1 MKKTLS
7 LILSAALTTTYA
19 LSVKADA
26 ATDVSLWDKF
36 IRYDLCIIDYDSLT
50 SEEKELCHF
59 IFDTE
64 QAADDNIICERAR
77 RTLAGDTD
85 LGERIT
91 LDDLGETYGIWDKY
105 SPNSIYGW
113 QIYTHCVPDVIHL
126 GNDSEPAPFWYE
138 YWLDDTGS
146 EYVVFNEK
154 TSPDNYRH
162 FDVYDKG
169 ELLETITAA
178 DSEMPFKDI
187 RDDEELMKEKELIQ
201 QDGGWYYTKPDGT
214 AVFVWCDYAET
225 VQVMAQM
232 YDIDATPIEEPFIV
246 ADEINGCPVTAIESG
261 AFRMSPVTKVVLPD
275 TIEYIGMSA
284 FLNCIY
290 LNDIQLPKDL
300 KYLGNS
306 AFMYCTSLEDFDID
320 CPSLRLDPDTF
331 NGCDALKSMKLNVR
345 EIGERSVP
353 RNLESLELGDA
364 VRKIG
369 YNSFGNC
376 KKLETLEIPLGTEQ
390 ICQRASMYSG
400 IKSVTIPP
408 TVKVIGAYPA
418 KTRTEFMSGMDDV
431 PGRRPLTDE
440 PICAFNADCVVY
452 GYTGTE
458 AERYAEEWGLEFVP
472 LEYTEGDANF
482 DGKFTIADAVSLQ
495 NYLLGRQE
503 TGLVY
508 WKAADLCDDNR
519 LDVFDMC
526 LMRSSLTDSFQTLE
540 SVDLELRSRYT
551 EYGLGNPKV
560 ELTLSVRGLTSPY
573 HVNDVKLYDESDQ
586 LICTMSPCTDVD
598 VWDCLIPY
606 DITEECSKEFY
617 AVVEYS
623 RGEMIL
629 TQKERSNSVIVKFT
643 EVPAP

>member
-1 MKKTLS
+1 MKKSISIMTAFCTQLVLMTLP
-7 LILSAALTTTYA
+7 
-19 LSVKADA
+19 LSVTSAKSADY
-26 ATDVSLWDKF
+26 SLFDKF
-36 IRYDLCIIDYDSLT
+36 LKYDLCITDYSALT
-50 SEEKELCHF
+50 EEEQELCHF

-64 QAADDNIICERAR
+64 QATGDNIICERAR
-77 RTLAGDTD
+77 RTLTGDTD

-91 LDDLGETYGIWDKY
+91 LDDLDGTYGIWDKY

-126 GNDSEPAPFWYE
+126 GNDRETAPFWYE

-162 FDVYDKG
+162 FDVYDNG

-178 DSEMPFKDI
+178 DPEMPFKDI
-187 RDDEELMKEKELIQ
+187 RDDEELMKEKGLIQ

-232 YDIDATPIEEPFIV
+232 YDVDAAPIDEPFV
-246 ADEINGCPVTAIESG
+246 VTDEINGCPVTAIESG
-261 AFRMSPVTKVVLPD
+261 AFRKSPVTKVVLPD

-284 FLNCIY
+284 FFNCIY
-290 LNDIQLPKDL
+290 LNDIKLPKDL

-364 VRKIG
+364 VCKIG
-369 YNSFGNC
+369 YKSFSNC

-390 ICQRASMYSG
+390 ICQDAFLYSG
-400 IKSVTIPP
+400 IKSVIIPQ
-408 TVKVIGAYPA
+408 TVKLIGTYPS
-418 KTRTEFMSGMDDV
+418 KTRAEFMSGLNDV

-440 PICAFNADCVVY
+440 PKCAFNNDCVIK
-452 GYTGTE
+452 GYKGTE
-458 AERYAEEWGLEFVP
+458 AEHYANEWGLGFEA
-472 LEYTEGDANF
+472 LEAETGDVNL
-482 DGKFTIADAVSLQ
+482 DGEITVADTVALQ
-495 NYLLGRQE
+495 RFLLGKYVG
-503 TGLVY
+503 TGAYYGDIDEDGVV
-508 WKAADLCDDNR
+508 DSI
-519 LDVFDMC
+519 DMV
-526 LMRSSLTDSFQTLE
+526 LMR
-540 SVDLELRSRYT
+540 
-551 EYGLGNPKV
+551 KK
-560 ELTLSVRGLTSPY
+560 LTS
-573 HVNDVKLYDESDQ
+573 
-586 LICTMSPCTDVD
+586 
-598 VWDCLIPY
+598 
-606 DITEECSKEFY
+606 
-617 AVVEYS
+617 
-623 RGEMIL
+623 
-629 TQKERSNSVIVKFT
+629 
-643 EVPAP
+643 